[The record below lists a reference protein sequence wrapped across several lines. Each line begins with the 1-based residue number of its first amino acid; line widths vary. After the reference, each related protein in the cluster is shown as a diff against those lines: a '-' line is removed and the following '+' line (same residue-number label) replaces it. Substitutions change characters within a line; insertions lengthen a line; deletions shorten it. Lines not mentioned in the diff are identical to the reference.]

1 MIARLII
8 ASLAIATIAAQSGN
22 AQEAKTNLAPGFVHL
37 RSVDPT
43 IMQAIRYAG
52 PDNFTGKPVSG
63 YQAAECVIVKDAA
76 QALKRVQSE
85 LKPKGLGLKIFDC
98 YRPVSAVAAFVRW
111 AASEDTTPDLK
122 QRYHPAFK
130 RRHLFPGFIAKRS
143 GHSRG
148 GTVDLTLIDLAR
160 PEQKNEPLRD
170 GCGPHEGGAEL
181 DMGTGFDCF
190 DLRSQTASKH
200 VSDKAR
206 RNRRTLV
213 EIMQLHGFRNYS
225 GEWWHFTLNNEPYMR
240 TYFDFPV
247 VAPKSRNQ

>member
-1 MIARLII
+1 MIARLI
-8 ASLAIATIAAQSGN
+8 LALFTIAIFAVQS
-22 AQEAKTNLAPGFVHL
+22 AKAEDARANLAPGFVHL

-52 PDNFTGKPVSG
+52 PDNFTGKTVPG
-63 YQAAECVIVKDAA
+63 YRAAECIIVKEAA
-76 QALKRVQSE
+76 QALKRIQVE
-85 LKPKGLGLKIFDC
+85 LKRDGLGLKIFDC

-111 AASEDTTPDLK
+111 AASEDTRPDLR

-148 GTVDLTLIDLAR
+148 GTVDLTLIDLALSD
-160 PEQKNEPLRD
+160 QKDEPLRD
-170 GCGPHEGGAEL
+170 GCGPHEGGSEL

-190 DLRSQTASKH
+190 DLRSQTAFRHISAE
-200 VSDKAR
+200 AR
-206 RNRRTLV
+206 KNRRTLV
-213 EIMQLHGFRNYS
+213 GIMQQYGFRNYS
-225 GEWWHFTLNNEPYMR
+225 GEWWHFTLNNEPYKR

-247 VAPKSRNQ
+247 EAANPENQ